1 MDSDLLFLLAHP
13 PEKCSHEQKAAFRAM
28 FEQQA
33 KVIDDEVVAAEA
45 SGNLHRMILA
55 NKYNGPKIMAMFYR

>member
-1 MDSDLLFLLAHP
+1 MFLLANP
-13 PEKCSHEQKAAFRAM
+13 PEKCTPEQKAAFRAM

-33 KVIDDEVVAAEA
+33 REIDDEVVAAEA
-45 SGNLHRMILA
+45 SGDLRRMIRA